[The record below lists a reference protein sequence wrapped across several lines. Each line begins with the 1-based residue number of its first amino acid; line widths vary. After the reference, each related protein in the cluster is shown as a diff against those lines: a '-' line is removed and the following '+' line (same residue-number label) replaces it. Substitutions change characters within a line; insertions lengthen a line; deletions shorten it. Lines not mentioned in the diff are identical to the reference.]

1 MNSPPIIIGFLAA
14 SVVMGA
20 VHRRLSS
27 SGSFFAILYCLPFTV
42 MHEMA
47 HFMVALLTG
56 GRPSSF
62 SVWPR
67 RAGGGW
73 VLGSVTAVP
82 TILSA
87 APTALAPLGWL
98 AIGYFVMVLW
108 DFRPVWVPEYLIVM
122 VLYACSAACTPSWQ
136 DIKVA
141 LRNPFSLFMWVVA
154 AYMAITLWP
163 AMSTAAGWMQSSL
176 EGVSGAQSELI
187 HILALNML

>member
-1 MNSPPIIIGFLAA
+1 MNSSLHSPHIIVGFLAA
-14 SVVMGA
+14 SMVMG
-20 VHRRLSS
+20 VLHRRLSS
-27 SGSFFAILYCLPFTV
+27 SGSFIAILYCLPFTF

-62 SVWPR
+62 SIWPR

-73 VLGSVTAVP
+73 ILGSVNSVP

-87 APTALAPLGWL
+87 APTALAPLVWL
-98 AIGYFVMVLW
+98 VIAYYVMVLW
-108 DFRPVWVPEYLIVM
+108 NLRPAWVPEYLIVV

-141 LRNPFSLFMWVVA
+141 IRNPFSLILWVGA
-154 AYMAITLWP
+154 AYIAISFEVL
-163 AMSTAAGWMQSSL
+163 
-176 EGVSGAQSELI
+176 
-187 HILALNML
+187 